1 MNVIIDRAATVGAWA
16 QLASPFVVYY
26 LLFT

>member
-1 MNVIIDRAATVGAWA
+1 MNAIIDRAAVVGAWA